1 MMTAFREWMFRSWYW
16 YVNHIDKNAE
26 ILFMNFGYSNPDM
39 LINLDPE
46 DESNKYSVQLYHLL
60 GSAIDLKNKDIAE
73 IGCGRGGGLSYIVR
87 TFSPATALGVDLD
100 KHAVKFCI
108 KHFNLKGLSFANG
121 DAQNLSFLKD
131 NSFDAI
137 LNLESSHR
145 YIYMDL
151 FLKEVHRLLRPGG
164 YFLYTD
170 FRYDYEMT
178 ELKQQ
183 LAASG
188 MDILKEVMITD
199 NVVKALEA
207 DDLHR
212 RKLVKKLA
220 PGFIHKV
227 ALNFAG
233 AKGTE
238 TYNQFLT
245 HKYEYYHFVMQKK

>member
-1 MMTAFREWMFRSWYW
+1 MMTGFREWMFRAWYW
-16 YVNHIDKNAE
+16 YVNHIDKNDE

-39 LINLDPE
+39 LINLDPK

-87 TFSPATALGVDLD
+87 AFSPATALGVDLD
-100 KHAVKFCI
+100 KHAVKFCN
-108 KHFNLKGLSFANG
+108 KHFDHKGLSFAKG
-121 DAQNLSFLKD
+121 DAQNLFFLKD

-137 LNLESSHR
+137 INLESSHR
-145 YIYMDL
+145 YLRMDL
-151 FLKEVHRLLRPGG
+151 FLKEVYRLLRHGG

-183 LAASG
+183 LADSG
-188 MDILKEVMITD
+188 MVILKEVMITD

-207 DDLHR
+207 DDTHR
-212 RKLVKKLA
+212 RILVKKLA
-220 PGFIHKV
+220 PGFIHKI
-227 ALNFAG
+227 AFNFAG
-233 AKGTE
+233 AIGTE
-238 TYNQFLT
+238 TYNQFVS
-245 HKYEYYHFVMQKK
+245 HKYEYFHFVMQKK